1 MLGKYY
7 QQFFVNFGDS
17 RATLSGAL
25 GENGF
30 TIIHDYFQGDD
41 YLKLQDVSNSLI
53 GSEESQDILMKFPF
67 LEKPLFD
74 QNVIKIIR
82 DYLGPHAVLDYV
94 SGRRFLASG
103 NKSDDWHHDSVGH
116 RIKIFM
122 CINDQN
128 ETTHT
133 KVVQATHR
141 IKYSNYQQRKLSHE
155 DIEKSGKVITIIGK
169 KNDLII
175 FDTNM
180 MHKGVYSD
188 VPREIVQFEFSDI
201 RKSNLKGHIGM
212 RKSKFAPSIAKSS
225 LISNKHLNIKEE
237 YAYFK

>member
-17 RATLSGAL
+17 RATLNGVL

-30 TIIHDYFQGDD
+30 TIIPDYFQGDD
-41 YLKLQDVSNSLI
+41 YLKLQDVSNSLL

-67 LEKPLFD
+67 LAKPLFD
-74 QNVIKIIR
+74 QNVIKIIH
-82 DYLGPHAVLDYV
+82 DYLGSFAVLDYV

-133 KVVQATHR
+133 KIVPATHR
-141 IKYSNYQQRKLSHE
+141 YKYSNYQQRKLTSE
-155 DIEKSGKVITIIGK
+155 EIENGGRIKTVIGK

-175 FDTNM
+175 FDTNI

-188 VPREIVQFEFSDI
+188 TPREIVQFEFSDI
-201 RKSNLKGHIGM
+201 RKSFLKGHVGI
-212 RKSKFAPSIAKSS
+212 RKSKFDPSIAKSPLVS
-225 LISNKHLNIKEE
+225 QKHLKFGDGF
-237 YAYFK
+237 AYFK